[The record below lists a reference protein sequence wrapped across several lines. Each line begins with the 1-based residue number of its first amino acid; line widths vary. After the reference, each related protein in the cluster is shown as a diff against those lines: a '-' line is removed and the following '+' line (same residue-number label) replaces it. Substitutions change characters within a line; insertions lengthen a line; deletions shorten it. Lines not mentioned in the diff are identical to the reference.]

1 MPPPPKPDGGFVIPA
16 PGGDGSSAQ
25 DSLWDLGGLQT
36 TDPKTGQ
43 PSLIMTGLPT
53 RPRGASRQLDPYDR
67 ENQQSQ
73 FNAEAA
79 PVLRTPLELVQYP
92 IKLYAS
98 NPAEYLQLQQALFAA
113 GFYGST
119 PASSIPWG
127 SDPQG
132 TTYDAWKKVVIAS
145 QQAQQ
150 AGYNITP
157 TDLLNDAVAR
167 HKAAQKGIAVPKAPL
182 IIQQTDPAVL
192 RGVAQTAAQAALGR
206 NLSASEVNSF
216 VEEYH
221 KQEAAISKQN
231 YEAQQD
237 QTGGTH
243 TITNLTEGSAQ
254 AMAEEEVKKNHPVE
268 YQGQQLAGYIGVLQQ
283 LINGG

>member
-1 MPPPPKPDGGFVIPA
+1 MV
-16 PGGDGSSAQ
+16 Q
-25 DSLWDLGGLQT
+25 
-36 TDPKTGQ
+36 
-43 PSLIMTGLPT
+43 LPT

-67 ENQQSQ
+67 EEQQGD
-73 FNAEAA
+73 FNAAAA
-79 PVLRTPLELVQYP
+79 PGFRTPAQLVQYP

-98 NPAEYLQLQQALFAA
+98 NPGEYLQLQQALFAA

-119 PASSIPWG
+119 SATSIPWG

-132 TTYDAWKKVVIAS
+132 TTYDAWKKVLIAA

-150 AGYNITP
+150 AGYDITP
-157 TDLLNDAVAR
+157 TDLLNDAVKR
-167 HKAAQKGIAVPKAPL
+167 HQAAQKGIPVPKNPL

-206 NLSASEVNSF
+206 NLSADEVNSF

-221 KQEAAISKQN
+221 KQEAAIAKQN
-231 YEAQQD
+231 YTAQND

-243 TITNLTEGSAQ
+243 TIENLTEGSAQ
-254 AMAEEEVKKNHPVE
+254 AMAEEEIQKNHPAE
-268 YQGQQLAGYIGVLQQ
+268 AGGQQLAGYIGVLQQ
-283 LINGG
+283 MLSGG